1 MNADQNPKFNL
12 RFVVNVLLK
21 ALVLFVILNLLFATF
36 NPLPFL
42 GKLSIYNWLVPG
54 RARLPFGENPEAA
67 YNLSLFNLNAMF
79 AAHEI
84 AGAHK
89 AAEEY
94 RVVLIG
100 DSSVWGYW
108 LTNEETLSANLNAAG
123 LKTDGKRIV
132 VYNLGYPT
140 ISLTKDLL
148 LLDRALAYEPD
159 LVVWL
164 VTLES
169 FPYEKQ
175 TFTPLVQQNPWQ
187 VQELIAE
194 YGLNIDPTA
203 PNFVT
208 PTFWQ
213 HTIVGQRRQ
222 LADVLRLQLYGVPW
236 AATGIDQDIPQYD
249 DPADYQTRQEDF
261 EADES
266 FYDLTAPLTEQDVA
280 FDVLAAGVGRAGDTP
295 VLIIN
300 EPMFISAGENSD
312 IRYNFFYPRWA
323 YDDYRKLMT
332 ALSAENNWHYLD
344 LWDAISPAEFTN
356 SAIHL
361 TPDGSTQ
368 LAELVAPAILE
379 IARE

>member
-1 MNADQNPKFNL
+1 MNADTNTKSSL
-12 RFVVNVLLK
+12 RFVANVLLK
-21 ALVLFVILNLLFATF
+21 ALLLFMIFNLLFAAF
-36 NPLPFL
+36 NPLQFL

-84 AGAHK
+84 AGAPK
-89 AAEEY
+89 ANDEY
-94 RVVLIG
+94 RVILIG

-108 LTNEETLSANLNAAG
+108 LTNQQTLSANLNATG
-123 LKTDGKRIV
+123 LEVNAKHIV

-148 LLDRALAYEPD
+148 LFDRVLNYDPD
-159 LVVWL
+159 LIVWL

-175 TFTPLVQQNPWQ
+175 TFTPLVQHNPQ
-187 VQELIAE
+187 LVRGMIAT
-194 YGLNIDPTA
+194 YNLNIDPLSSD
-203 PNFVT
+203 FVD
-208 PTFWQ
+208 PTFWER
-213 HTIVGQRRQ
+213 TIVGQRRE

-236 AATGIDQDIPQYD
+236 AATGIDQDIPQYR
-249 DPADYQTRQEDF
+249 DPDEYKTRQEDLDA
-261 EADES
+261 EEDYYGLE
-266 FYDLTAPLTEQDVA
+266 APLTQRDVA
-280 FDVLAAGVGRAGDTP
+280 FDVLAAGVTRAGDIP

-312 IRYNFFYPRWA
+312 IRYNFFYPRWV
-323 YDDYRKLMT
+323 YDDYRQLMVM
-332 ALSAENNWHYLD
+332 LSAQHDWHYLD
-344 LWDAISPAEFTN
+344 LWDAIPANEFTN

-361 TPDGSTQ
+361 TPHGSAQ
-368 LAELVAPAILE
+368 LADLVAPAILE
-379 IARE
+379 IAGE